1 MAKEIKGRREF
12 LKSSGLAAIPF
23 LIPAGLSGTGAYIS
37 NAGREESINFFTD
50 GALTSPLEYVKEL
63 QSIIEKNNDTQDTYA
78 KGGAVTKLE
87 QKFAEITGKEKAIF
101 MPTGTMANNLA
112 LRVLSQGSTKIFV
125 QETSHLYRDEADAA
139 QSVHSKRLIPLP
151 AGKAEFSLEELK
163 EAIAYHDKGEVFKS
177 GIGAVSIENP
187 VRRADGQVFSI
198 EEIKK
203 ISSYCRENNIKLHL
217 DGARLHLASAYSG
230 VSIKEYAS
238 YFDTVYISLYKYLG
252 SKGGAVLSGD
262 AKVIDQMPH
271 LIKIFG
277 GNIYQNWP
285 YAAMALD
292 KLNRIEDLLQKS
304 RAKGDQL
311 INMLN
316 QLPDVKINKIQNGSN
331 VFDLLIS
338 APVNYEKLIAHLKE
352 KAHIQIRMPDSQ
364 GTIKFFIN
372 ETILKRSNEAIAN
385 AFKKA
390 ISSSVA

>member
-1 MAKEIKGRREF
+1 MVKEIKGRREF
-12 LKSSGLAAIPF
+12 LKSSGLATIP
-23 LIPAGLSGTGAYIS
+23 LLLPAGLTGTDAFES
-37 NAGREESINFFTD
+37 NAAKQESINFFTD
-50 GALTSPLEYVKEL
+50 GALTSPSEYVKEL
-63 QSIIEKNNDTQDTYA
+63 QAIVEKNSDTQDSYA
-78 KGGAVTKLE
+78 KGGAVAKLE

-125 QETSHLYRDEADAA
+125 QETSHLYRDEGDAA
-139 QSVHSKRLIPLP
+139 QSVHSKRLIPL
-151 AGKAEFSLEELK
+151 ATGKAGFSLEELK

-187 VRRADGQVFSI
+187 VRRADGQVFPI

-230 VSIKEYAS
+230 VPIKEYAS

-292 KLNRIEDLLQKS
+292 KLIRIEDLLQRS

-311 INMLN
+311 ISLLN
-316 QLPDVKINKIQNGSN
+316 QLPDMKITKIHNGSN
-331 VFDLLIS
+331 VFNLQIS
-338 APVNYEKLIAHLKE
+338 APVNHEKLTAHLKE
-352 KAHIQIRMPDSQ
+352 KELIQIRMPDNE
-364 GTIKFFIN
+364 GNIKFFIN
-372 ETILKRSNEAIAN
+372 ETILKRSNESIVN

-390 ISSSVA
+390 ISASLA